1 MKRNEKKLIKNIKD
15 IYIGETGTGKS
26 YQAFQKALK
35 NKGITIIFDG
45 VSKNILL
52 SSEPSMKNMI
62 YKFELVDIK
71 DLCDLKIS
79 KRKKYIIYN
88 SLSSVEHNY
97 YIDYVIEFLNKNHKI
112 LNKKNTMLVF
122 DDGVFEDI
130 NAFSGFENKS
140 SSSAVAFKE
149 MRLLSGLS
157 LVLSKT
163 AIIITILMDNYEY
176 EKFISNS
183 IDKIYSFGNTYNIK
197 RFYKKELN

>member
-1 MKRNEKKLIKNIKD
+1 MIKDIKD
-15 IYIGETGTGKS
+15 IYVGETGTGKS

-52 SSEPSMKNMI
+52 SSKASMKNMI

-97 YIDYVIEFLNKNHKI
+97 YIDYVIEFLNKNHKM

-130 NAFSGFENKS
+130 NVFSGFENKS

>member
-1 MKRNEKKLIKNIKD
+1 MIKNIKD
-15 IYIGETGTGKS
+15 IYVGETGTGKS

-45 VSKNILL
+45 VSKNMLL
-52 SSEPSMKNMI
+52 SSKASMKNMI

-97 YIDYVIEFLNKNHKI
+97 YIDYVIEFLNKNHKM

-130 NAFSGFENKS
+130 NVFSGFENKS

>member
-1 MKRNEKKLIKNIKD
+1 MIKNIKE
-15 IYIGETGTGKS
+15 IYVGETGTGKS

-52 SSEPSMKNMI
+52 SSKASMKNMI

-130 NAFSGFENKS
+130 NVFSGFENKS

>member
-1 MKRNEKKLIKNIKD
+1 MIKNIKD
-15 IYIGETGTGKS
+15 IYVGETGTGKS

-52 SSEPSMKNMI
+52 SSKASMKNMI

-97 YIDYVIEFLNKNHKI
+97 YIDYVIEFLNKKHKM

-130 NAFSGFENKS
+130 NVFSGFENKS

-163 AIIITILMDNYEY
+163 AIIITILMDSYEY
-176 EKFISNS
+176 VKFISNS
-183 IDKIYSFGNTYNIK
+183 IDKIYSFGNTYNVK
-197 RFYKKELN
+197 RFYKKEEKISN

>member
-1 MKRNEKKLIKNIKD
+1 MIKNIKD
-15 IYIGETGTGKS
+15 IYVGETGTGKS

-52 SSEPSMKNMI
+52 SSKASMKNMI

-97 YIDYVIEFLNKNHKI
+97 YIDYVIEFLNKNHKM

-130 NAFSGFENKS
+130 NVFSGFENKS

-163 AIIITILMDNYEY
+163 SIIITILMDNYEY

-183 IDKIYSFGNTYNIK
+183 IDTIYSFGNTYTVKI
-197 RFYKKELN
+197 FYKKE

>member
-1 MKRNEKKLIKNIKD
+1 MIKNIKD
-15 IYIGETGTGKS
+15 IYVGETGTGKS

-52 SSEPSMKNMI
+52 SSKASMKNMI

-97 YIDYVIEFLNKNHKI
+97 YIDYVIEFLNKNHKM

-130 NAFSGFENKS
+130 NVFSGFENKS

-163 AIIITILMDNYEY
+163 SIIITILMDNYEY

-183 IDKIYSFGNTYNIK
+183 IDKIYSFGNTYNVKI
-197 RFYKKELN
+197 FYKKE

>member
-1 MKRNEKKLIKNIKD
+1 MIKNIKE
-15 IYIGETGTGKS
+15 IYVGETGTGKS

-45 VSKNILL
+45 VSKNMLL
-52 SSEPSMKNMI
+52 SSKASMKNMI

-97 YIDYVIEFLNKNHKI
+97 YIDYVIEFLNKNHKM

-130 NAFSGFENKS
+130 NVFSGFENKS

-183 IDKIYSFGNTYNIK
+183 IDKIYSFGNTYNVK
-197 RFYKKELN
+197 RFYQKEQI

>member
-1 MKRNEKKLIKNIKD
+1 MIKNIKD
-15 IYIGETGTGKS
+15 IYVGETGTGKS

-52 SSEPSMKNMI
+52 SSKVSMKNMI

-97 YIDYVIEFLNKNHKI
+97 YIDYVIEFLNKNNKM

-130 NAFSGFENKS
+130 NAFFGFENKS

-163 AIIITILMDNYEY
+163 SIIITILMDRYEY

-183 IDKIYSFGNTYNIK
+183 IDKIYSFGNTYNVK
-197 RFYKKELN
+197 RFYKKELNY

>member
-1 MKRNEKKLIKNIKD
+1 LIKNIKD
-15 IYIGETGTGKS
+15 IYVGETGTGKS

-52 SSEPSMKNMI
+52 SSKASMKNMI

-130 NAFSGFENKS
+130 NVFSGFENKS
-140 SSSAVAFKE
+140 SSSAIAFKE

-163 AIIITILMDNYEY
+163 AIIITILMDSYEY
-176 EKFISNS
+176 VKFISNS
-183 IDKIYSFGNTYNIK
+183 IDKIYSFGNTYNVK
-197 RFYKKELN
+197 RFYKKEEKISN

>member
-1 MKRNEKKLIKNIKD
+1 MIKNIKD
-15 IYIGETGTGKS
+15 IYVGETGTGKS

-52 SSEPSMKNMI
+52 SSKASMKNMI
-62 YKFELVDIK
+62 YKFELIDIK

-97 YIDYVIEFLNKNHKI
+97 YIDYVIEFLNKNHKM

-130 NAFSGFENKS
+130 NVFSGFENKS

>member
-1 MKRNEKKLIKNIKD
+1 MIKNIKE
-15 IYIGETGTGKS
+15 IYVGETGTGKS

-45 VSKNILL
+45 VSKNMLL
-52 SSEPSMKNMI
+52 SSKASMKNMI

-88 SLSSVEHNY
+88 SLSYVEHNY
-97 YIDYVIEFLNKNHKI
+97 YIDYVIEFLNKNHKM

-130 NAFSGFENKS
+130 NVFSGFENKS

-163 AIIITILMDNYEY
+163 AIIITILMDSYEY
-176 EKFISNS
+176 VKFISNS
-183 IDKIYSFGNTYNIK
+183 IDKIYSFGNTYNVK

>member
-1 MKRNEKKLIKNIKD
+1 MIKNIKE
-15 IYIGETGTGKS
+15 IYVGETGTGKS

-45 VSKNILL
+45 VSKNMLL
-52 SSEPSMKNMI
+52 SSKASMKNMI

-97 YIDYVIEFLNKNHKI
+97 YIDYVIEFLNKNHKM

-130 NAFSGFENKS
+130 NVFSGFENKS

-183 IDKIYSFGNTYNIK
+183 IDKIYSFGNTYTVKI
-197 RFYKKELN
+197 FYKKELN

>member
-1 MKRNEKKLIKNIKD
+1 MIKNIKD
-15 IYIGETGTGKS
+15 IYVGEIGTGKS

-52 SSEPSMKNMI
+52 SSKASMKNMI
-62 YKFELVDIK
+62 YKFELIDIK

-97 YIDYVIEFLNKNHKI
+97 YIDYVIEFLNKNHKM

-130 NAFSGFENKS
+130 NVFSGFENKS

-183 IDKIYSFGNTYNIK
+183 IDKIYSFGNTYNVK
-197 RFYKKELN
+197 RFYQKEQI

>member
-1 MKRNEKKLIKNIKD
+1 LIKNIKD
-15 IYIGETGTGKS
+15 IYVGETGTSKS

-45 VSKNILL
+45 VSKNMLL
-52 SSEPSMKNMI
+52 SSKASMKNMI

-97 YIDYVIEFLNKNHKI
+97 YIDYVIEFLNKNHKM

-130 NAFSGFENKS
+130 NVFSGFENKS

>member
-1 MKRNEKKLIKNIKD
+1 MIKNVKD
-15 IYIGETGTGKS
+15 IYVGETGTGKS
-26 YQAFQKALK
+26 YLAFQKALK
-35 NKGITIIFDG
+35 NKGITIIFNG
-45 VSKNILL
+45 ISKNILL
-52 SSEPSMKNMI
+52 SSSTPSMENMI
-62 YKFELVDIK
+62 GKFELVDIK

-97 YIDYVIEFLNKNHKI
+97 YIDYIIEFLNKNHKI
-112 LNKKNTMLVF
+112 LNKKNTMLIF
-122 DDGVFEDI
+122 DNGTFGDI
-130 NAFSGFENKS
+130 NVFSGFENKS
-140 SSSAVAFKE
+140 SSSSVAFKE

-163 AIIITILMDNYEY
+163 AIIITILMDRFEY

>member
-1 MKRNEKKLIKNIKD
+1 MIKNIKD
-15 IYIGETGTGKS
+15 IYVGETGTGKS

-52 SSEPSMKNMI
+52 SSKASMKNMI

-130 NAFSGFENKS
+130 NVFSGFENKS

-163 AIIITILMDNYEY
+163 AIIITILMDSYEY
-176 EKFISNS
+176 VKFISNS
-183 IDKIYSFGNTYNIK
+183 IDKIYSFGNTYNVK
-197 RFYKKELN
+197 RFYKKEEKISN

>member
-1 MKRNEKKLIKNIKD
+1 MIKNIKD
-15 IYIGETGTGKS
+15 IYVGETGTGKS

-52 SSEPSMKNMI
+52 SSKASMKNMI

-97 YIDYVIEFLNKNHKI
+97 YIDYVIEFLNKKHKM

-130 NAFSGFENKS
+130 NVFSGFENKS

-163 AIIITILMDNYEY
+163 AIIITILMDSYEY
-176 EKFISNS
+176 VKFISNS
-183 IDKIYSFGNTYNIK
+183 IDKIYSFGNTYNVK

>member
-1 MKRNEKKLIKNIKD
+1 MIKNIKD
-15 IYIGETGTGKS
+15 IYVGETGTGKS

-52 SSEPSMKNMI
+52 SSKVSMKNMI

-97 YIDYVIEFLNKNHKI
+97 YIDYVIEFLNKNKKM

-130 NAFSGFENKS
+130 NAFFGFENKS

-163 AIIITILMDNYEY
+163 SIIITILMDSYEY

-183 IDKIYSFGNTYNIK
+183 IDKIYSFGNTYNVK

>member
-1 MKRNEKKLIKNIKD
+1 MIKNIKD
-15 IYIGETGTGKS
+15 MYVGETGTGKS

-52 SSEPSMKNMI
+52 SSKASMKNMI

-97 YIDYVIEFLNKNHKI
+97 YIDYVIEFLNKNHKM

-130 NAFSGFENKS
+130 NVFSGFENKS

-163 AIIITILMDNYEY
+163 AIIITILMDSYEY

-183 IDKIYSFGNTYNIK
+183 IDKISSFGSIYNVR
-197 RFYKKELN
+197 RFYTKELN

>member
-1 MKRNEKKLIKNIKD
+1 LIKNIKE
-15 IYIGETGTGKS
+15 IYVGETGTGKS

-45 VSKNILL
+45 VSKNMLL
-52 SSEPSMKNMI
+52 SSKASMKNMI

-97 YIDYVIEFLNKNHKI
+97 YIDYVIEFLNKNHKM

-130 NAFSGFENKS
+130 NVFSGFENKS

>member
-1 MKRNEKKLIKNIKD
+1 MIKNIKD
-15 IYIGETGTGKS
+15 IYVGETGTGKS

-52 SSEPSMKNMI
+52 SSKASMKNMI

-97 YIDYVIEFLNKNHKI
+97 YIDYVIEFLNKNHKM

-130 NAFSGFENKS
+130 NVFSGFENKS

-163 AIIITILMDNYEY
+163 SIIITILMDNYEY

-183 IDKIYSFGNTYNIK
+183 IDKIYSFGNTYNVK

>member
-1 MKRNEKKLIKNIKD
+1 MIKNIKD

-52 SSEPSMKNMI
+52 SSGPSMKNMI

-88 SLSSVEHNY
+88 SLSFVEHNY
-97 YIDYVIEFLNKNHKI
+97 YIDYVIEFLNKNYKI

-176 EKFISNS
+176 ESFVNKSV
-183 IDKIYSFGNTYNIK
+183 DKISSFGNIYNVR
-197 RFYKKELN
+197 RFYTKELN

>member
-1 MKRNEKKLIKNIKD
+1 MIKNIKE
-15 IYIGETGTGKS
+15 IYVGETGTGKS

-52 SSEPSMKNMI
+52 SSKASMKNMI

-97 YIDYVIEFLNKNHKI
+97 YIDYVIEFLNKNHKM

-130 NAFSGFENKS
+130 NVFSGFENKS

-163 AIIITILMDNYEY
+163 SIIITILMDSYEY

-183 IDKIYSFGNTYNIK
+183 IDKICSFGNTYNVKI
-197 RFYKKELN
+197 FYKKEQI

>member
-1 MKRNEKKLIKNIKD
+1 MIKNIKD
-15 IYIGETGTGKS
+15 IYVGETGTGKS

-52 SSEPSMKNMI
+52 SSKASMKNMI
-62 YKFELVDIK
+62 YKFELIDIK

-97 YIDYVIEFLNKNHKI
+97 YIDYVIEFLNKNHKM

-130 NAFSGFENKS
+130 NVFYGFENKS

-163 AIIITILMDNYEY
+163 AIIITILMDSYEY

-183 IDKIYSFGNTYNIK
+183 IDKIYSFGNIYNVK
-197 RFYKKELN
+197 RFYKKEQI

>member
-1 MKRNEKKLIKNIKD
+1 MIKNIKD
-15 IYIGETGTGKS
+15 IYVGETGTGKS

-52 SSEPSMKNMI
+52 SSKASMKNMI

-97 YIDYVIEFLNKNHKI
+97 YIDYVIEFLNKNHKM

-130 NAFSGFENKS
+130 NVFSGFENKS

-163 AIIITILMDNYEY
+163 AIIITILMDSYEY
-176 EKFISNS
+176 VKFISNS
-183 IDKIYSFGNTYNIK
+183 IDKIYSFGNTYNVRK
-197 RFYKKELN
+197 FYKKELN

>member
-1 MKRNEKKLIKNIKD
+1 MIKNIKE
-15 IYIGETGTGKS
+15 IYVGEAGTGKS

-45 VSKNILL
+45 VSKNMLL
-52 SSEPSMKNMI
+52 SSKASMKNMI

-97 YIDYVIEFLNKNHKI
+97 YIDYVIEFLNKNHKM

-130 NAFSGFENKS
+130 NVFSGFENKS

>member
-1 MKRNEKKLIKNIKD
+1 LIKNIKE
-15 IYIGETGTGKS
+15 IYVGETGTGKS

-45 VSKNILL
+45 VSKNMLL
-52 SSEPSMKNMI
+52 SSKASMKNMI

-97 YIDYVIEFLNKNHKI
+97 YIDYVIEFLNKNHKM

-130 NAFSGFENKS
+130 NVFSGFENKS

-183 IDKIYSFGNTYNIK
+183 IDKIYSFGNTYTVKI
-197 RFYKKELN
+197 FYKKELN

>member
-1 MKRNEKKLIKNIKD
+1 MIKNIKE
-15 IYIGETGTGKS
+15 IYVGETGTGKS

-45 VSKNILL
+45 VSKNMLL
-52 SSEPSMKNMI
+52 SSKASMKNMI

-88 SLSSVEHNY
+88 SLISVEHNY
-97 YIDYVIEFLNKNHKI
+97 YIDYVIEFLNKNHKM

-130 NAFSGFENKS
+130 NVFSGFENKS

>member
-1 MKRNEKKLIKNIKD
+1 M
-15 IYIGETGTGKS
+15 
-26 YQAFQKALK
+26 
-35 NKGITIIFDG
+35 
-45 VSKNILL
+45 
-52 SSEPSMKNMI
+52 
-62 YKFELVDIK
+62 
-71 DLCDLKIS
+71 
-79 KRKKYIIYN
+79 
-88 SLSSVEHNY
+88 
-97 YIDYVIEFLNKNHKI
+97 

-130 NAFSGFENKS
+130 NVFSGFENKS

-197 RFYKKELN
+197 RFYQKEQI

>member
-1 MKRNEKKLIKNIKD
+1 MIKNIKD
-15 IYIGETGTGKS
+15 IYVGETGTGKS

-52 SSEPSMKNMI
+52 SSKVSMKNMI

-97 YIDYVIEFLNKNHKI
+97 YIDYVIEFLNKNKKM

-130 NAFSGFENKS
+130 NAFFGFENKS

-163 AIIITILMDNYEY
+163 SIIITILMDSYEY

-183 IDKIYSFGNTYNIK
+183 IDKIYSFGNTYNVRK
-197 RFYKKELN
+197 FYKKELN

>member
-1 MKRNEKKLIKNIKD
+1 MIKNIKD
-15 IYIGETGTGKS
+15 IYVGETGTGKS

-45 VSKNILL
+45 VSKNMLL
-52 SSEPSMKNMI
+52 SSKASMKNMI

-97 YIDYVIEFLNKNHKI
+97 YIDYVIEFLNKNHKM

-130 NAFSGFENKS
+130 NVFSGFENKS

-163 AIIITILMDNYEY
+163 SIIITILMDNYEY

-183 IDKIYSFGNTYNIK
+183 IDKIYSFGNTYTVKI
-197 RFYKKELN
+197 FYKKELN

>member
-1 MKRNEKKLIKNIKD
+1 MIKNIKD
-15 IYIGETGTGKS
+15 IYVGETGTGKS

-52 SSEPSMKNMI
+52 SSKASMKNMI

-97 YIDYVIEFLNKNHKI
+97 YIDYVIEFLNKNHKM

-130 NAFSGFENKS
+130 NVFSGFENKS

-163 AIIITILMDNYEY
+163 SIIITILMDNYEY

-183 IDKIYSFGNTYNIK
+183 TDKIYSFGNTYTVKI
-197 RFYKKELN
+197 FYKKE

>member
-1 MKRNEKKLIKNIKD
+1 MIKNIKD

>member
-1 MKRNEKKLIKNIKD
+1 
-15 IYIGETGTGKS
+15 
-26 YQAFQKALK
+26 
-35 NKGITIIFDG
+35 
-45 VSKNILL
+45 
-52 SSEPSMKNMI
+52 MKNMI

-97 YIDYVIEFLNKNHKI
+97 YIDYGIEFLNKNHKM

-130 NAFSGFENKS
+130 NVFSGFENKS

>member
-1 MKRNEKKLIKNIKD
+1 MIKNIKD
-15 IYIGETGTGKS
+15 IYVGETGTGKS

-35 NKGITIIFDG
+35 NKEITIIFDG

-52 SSEPSMKNMI
+52 SSKASMKNMI

-130 NAFSGFENKS
+130 NVFSGFENKS

-163 AIIITILMDNYEY
+163 AIIITILMDSYEY
-176 EKFISNS
+176 VKFISNS
-183 IDKIYSFGNTYNIK
+183 IDKIYSFGNTYNVK
-197 RFYKKELN
+197 RFYKKEEKISN

>member
-1 MKRNEKKLIKNIKD
+1 MIKNIKE
-15 IYIGETGTGKS
+15 IYVGETGTGKS

-45 VSKNILL
+45 VSKNMLL
-52 SSEPSMKNMI
+52 SSKASMKNMI

-71 DLCDLKIS
+71 DLRDLKIS

-97 YIDYVIEFLNKNHKI
+97 YIDYVIEFLNKNHKM

-130 NAFSGFENKS
+130 NVFSGFENKS

-163 AIIITILMDNYEY
+163 SIIITILMDNYEY

-183 IDKIYSFGNTYNIK
+183 IDKIYSFGNTYTVKI
-197 RFYKKELN
+197 FYKKE

>member
-1 MKRNEKKLIKNIKD
+1 MIKNIKD
-15 IYIGETGTGKS
+15 IYVGETGTGKS

-52 SSEPSMKNMI
+52 SSKASMKNMI

-97 YIDYVIEFLNKNHKI
+97 YIDYVIEFLNKNHKM
-112 LNKKNTMLVF
+112 LNKKNTMLIF

-130 NAFSGFENKS
+130 NVFSGFENKS

-163 AIIITILMDNYEY
+163 AIIITILMDSYEY
-176 EKFISNS
+176 VKFISNS
-183 IDKIYSFGNTYNIK
+183 IDKIYSFGNTYNVK

>member
-1 MKRNEKKLIKNIKD
+1 MIKNIKD
-15 IYIGETGTGKS
+15 IYVGETGTGKS

-52 SSEPSMKNMI
+52 SSKASMKNMI

-71 DLCDLKIS
+71 NLCDLKIS

-97 YIDYVIEFLNKNHKI
+97 YIDYVIEFLNKNHKM

-130 NAFSGFENKS
+130 NVFSGFENKS

-163 AIIITILMDNYEY
+163 AIIITILMDSYEY
-176 EKFISNS
+176 VKFISNS
-183 IDKIYSFGNTYNIK
+183 IDKIYSFGNTYNVK
-197 RFYKKELN
+197 RFYKKEEKISN